1 MNIWIYDNIYDGM
14 VIHNESHAS
23 ENYGNKVVK
32 YAPTSPTY
40 PLTVFDEIKNVVVK
54 NYRTKYDKLTS
65 NGYRLDVYAKTKGNV
80 TKQEIARKIAKQMD
94 DYLTDRVGLIQV
106 SFNVMPL
113 ENDDSIYHITIMY
126 ENTFH
131 INRAKFI

>member
-1 MNIWIYDNIYDGM
+1 
-14 VIHNESHAS
+14 
-23 ENYGNKVVK
+23 
-32 YAPTSPTY
+32 
-40 PLTVFDEIKNVVVK
+40 
-54 NYRTKYDKLTS
+54 
-65 NGYRLDVYAKTKGNV
+65 
-80 TKQEIARKIAKQMD
+80 MD